1 MSLVLLLSYSSLT
14 GQNNDGKPLKV
25 GIVSDVQYADVD
37 NQGTRHYRASA
48 GKFSEAVVKFS
59 ETGVDFIVSLG
70 DFIDNDFESYKP
82 LIRIIRGINIPVY
95 FVLGNH
101 DFSVREGRKQKVP
114 GLLNVNSRYYAISRN
129 NWRFIFL
136 DGTDISTF
144 SRSKKDPE
152 FKSAQSILDSL
163 EKAGAPNAH
172 SWNGG
177 IGRTQIRWLEQE
189 LDNSQKENQNIILFC
204 HFPIYPENQSENLWN
219 ANEIRKIVES
229 RNGKV
234 VFMNGHTHRSNYCLN
249 NGVHYVALR
258 GMVELDENSFA
269 TAEIY
274 NDSISIKGYGA
285 EKDLRIKMVNDD
297 LNIPYNRGNPSFQ

>member
-1 MSLVLLLSYSSLT
+1 MLLVSGLK
-14 GQNNDGKPLKV
+14 GQNNFVKPLKV
-25 GIVSDVQYADVD
+25 GIISDVQYADID
-37 NQGTRHYRASA
+37 NQGTRHYRASVE
-48 GKFSEAVVKFS
+48 KFSEAVRKFID
-59 ETGVDFIVSLG
+59 TDVDFIVILG
-70 DFIDNDFESYKP
+70 DFIDNDFTSYKP
-82 LIRIIRGINIPVY
+82 LMRIIRGIKIPVY

-101 DFSVREGRKQKVP
+101 DFSVREGRKHKVP
-114 GLLNVNSRYYAISRN
+114 ELLNVNPGYYSLTRY

-152 FKSAQSILDSL
+152 SLRAQSILDSL

-177 IGRTQIRWLEQE
+177 IGKTQMEWLEQE
-189 LDNSQKENQNIILFC
+189 IGNSHKENQNIILFC

-219 ANEIRKIVES
+219 ADEIRNIVES
-229 RNGKV
+229 HNGKM

-249 NGVHYVALR
+249 NGVHYVSLR
-258 GMVELDENSFA
+258 GMVEMDENSFA

-274 NDSISIKGYGA
+274 TDSISIKGYGA
-285 EKDLRIKMVNDD
+285 EKDFRIKW
-297 LNIPYNRGNPSFQ
+297 

>member
-1 MSLVLLLSYSSLT
+1 VKIKLNEIRNYRTLILCLVLFLSAPGLT

-25 GIVSDVQYADVD
+25 GIIADVQYADID
-37 NQGTRHYRASA
+37 NYGTRHYRASV
-48 GKFSEAVVKFS
+48 GKLTEAVSKFS
-59 ETGVDFIVSLG
+59 ETDVDFIVILG
-70 DFIDNDFESYKP
+70 DFIDNDFTSYKP

-114 GLLNVNSRYYAISRN
+114 DLLNLNSRYYSLSRN

-144 SRSKKDPE
+144 SRRKKDPE
-152 FKSAQSILDSL
+152 FNRAQSILDSL
-163 EKAGAPNAH
+163 KKTGAPNAH

-177 IGRTQIRWLEQE
+177 IGKKQIEWLEQE
-189 LDNSQKENQNIILFC
+189 IDNSHKAGQSIIVFC

-219 ANEIRKIVES
+219 ADEIRNIVES
-229 RNGKV
+229 RNGKM

-249 NGVHYVALR
+249 NGVHYVSLR
-258 GMVELDENSFA
+258 GMVEMDENSFA

-285 EKDLRIKMVNDD
+285 EKDLGIEW
-297 LNIPYNRGNPSFQ
+297 

>member
-1 MSLVLLLSYSSLT
+1 MKIKPNEILNYRTLVLCLIFFLSASGLT

-25 GIVSDVQYADVD
+25 GIISDVQYADID
-37 NQGTRHYRASA
+37 NHGTRHYRASV
-48 GKFSEAVVKFS
+48 GKFSEAVRKFS
-59 ETGVDFIVSLG
+59 ETDVDFIVILG
-70 DFIDNDFESYKP
+70 DFIDNDYASYKP

-95 FVLGNH
+95 YVLGNH

-114 GLLNVNSRYYAISRN
+114 DLLNVNSGYYSLTRN

-144 SRSKKDPE
+144 SRSIKDPE
-152 FKSAQSILDSL
+152 FQRAQSILDSL

-177 IGRTQIRWLEQE
+177 IGKAQMKWLERE
-189 LDNSQKENQNIILFC
+189 IDNSHKDNQNIILFC

-219 ANEIRKIVES
+219 ANEIRNIVES
-229 RNGKV
+229 RNRKM

-249 NGVHYVALR
+249 NGVHYVSLR
-258 GMVELDENSFA
+258 GMVEMDENSFA

-274 NDSISIKGYGA
+274 KDSISVKGYGA
-285 EKDLRIKMVNDD
+285 EKNFRIKW
-297 LNIPYNRGNPSFQ
+297 